1 MWRISARALLALIF
15 ALSFFLLSL
24 EAFADQT
31 IKLAPGA
38 NVEIQG
44 NSAIINNGGG
54 GGAGEVG
61 TWDCNCVGNGAKGS
75 CTLNENRQ
83 WNNVHEE
90 RGCNVHRKLQP
101 YDHDRGDFARNSGT
115 QKQIRSFS
123 SFSAIPI
130 QVTIQCD

>member
-75 CTLNENRQ
+75 CTLTKTGSGIMCMKN
-83 WNNVHEE
+83 
-90 RGCNVHRKLQP
+90 GGATCTGSCNLTTTTGGFRP
-101 YDHDRGDFARNSGT
+101 E
-115 QKQIRSFS
+115 
-123 SFSAIPI
+123 
-130 QVTIQCD
+130 

>member
-61 TWDCNCVGNGAKGS
+61 TWDCNCVGSGAKGS
-75 CTLNENRQ
+75 CTLTKTGN
-83 WNNVHEE
+83 
-90 RGCNVHRKLQP
+90 GIMCMKSGAATCTGSCNLTTTTGGISPGIAAPKSK
-101 YDHDRGDFARNSGT
+101 SGL
-115 QKQIRSFS
+115 
-123 SFSAIPI
+123 SAPSAPS
-130 QVTIQCD
+130 QSK